1 MPKKNW
7 GSGARRQRLGTG
19 EYFGTKKTLATE
31 AVKLRTGVDPVRV
44 RVPDHRPGRV
54 ESENSYVAAGGT
66 RAQRMAKRITAL
78 LDKDPARQARIEA
91 QERDTSRL
99 SGSAKLDRERG
110 VPHKFRAELDAQKSQ
125 ALKNLRKKGGTQ
137 EGMRWRLDKA
147 TKLRADRSNR
157 AFEEKERAIQE
168 HYANEELRS
177 AIKRGASFS
186 DGEDDYTQE
195 ARDSVAAH
203 LRKERAARQ
212 ANNAKV
218 AAQMGQKVPAG
229 YDTLTGDKHLSEQG
243 VKNALAYRSRAA
255 RSKPLT
261 FAEQSKIHPN
271 MPLATASQQR
281 DDVRGTRMDYGGRGG
296 SGGKG
301 RGNWGHKGRPGKRG
315 GSA

>member
-78 LDKDPARQARIEA
+78 LEKD
-91 QERDTSRL
+91 
-99 SGSAKLDRERG
+99 
-110 VPHKFRAELDAQKSQ
+110 RA
-125 ALKNLRKKGGTQ
+125 G
-137 EGMRWRLDKA
+137 
-147 TKLRADRSNR
+147 

-168 HYANEELRS
+168 HYANEELRA